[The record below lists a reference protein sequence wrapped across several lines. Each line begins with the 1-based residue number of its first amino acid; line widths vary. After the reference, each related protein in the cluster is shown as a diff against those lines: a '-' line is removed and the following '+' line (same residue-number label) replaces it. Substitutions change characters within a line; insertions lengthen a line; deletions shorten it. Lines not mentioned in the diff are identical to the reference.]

1 MNRNGTKKKGENN
14 IEGGEKRSNAPEI
27 GTRIDRYECRCCD
40 MERCQG
46 GFCGPRVAA
55 ILARELSIPSEQVT
69 KDGDGSNLIVGK
81 TKGVVKEKANV

>member
-1 MNRNGTKKKGENN
+1 MKRSGTKKKGENN
-14 IEGGEKRSNAPEI
+14 IEGGKRQSNAPEI
-27 GTRIDRYECRCCD
+27 GTRIDRYECSRCD
-40 MERCQG
+40 MGRCQG
-46 GFCGPRVAA
+46 GFCGPKVAA

>member
-1 MNRNGTKKKGENN
+1 
-14 IEGGEKRSNAPEI
+14 
-27 GTRIDRYECRCCD
+27 